1 MDQETIK
8 KNILTILKKKNAL
21 CNIRRKKHYTV
32 FFENIKNITD
42 ECQFNDAEIDLIIK
56 HMTASLSI
64 TNYSSCFLHTSFYHN
79 LDAKNVF
86 VHKIFKHNL
95 SDSQIS
101 RIISTF
107 KGIHYQNIK
116 YILDA
121 LLCYHTLKQADLL
134 VIMEIGY
141 PIYDNH
147 ELPMNPDM
155 IDSYVH
161 TCLNNGTMSHFAVVQ
176 NYVSS
181 LPDNQRQY
189 YVQNIINNYTT
200 RIELSK
206 LKILLKNIPD
216 QVLDGITNFNVNI
229 PHEYLELITQY
240 GYIVTTQTFEQ
251 FMKYNNVGL
260 QMYLYCKYN
269 IEFPPNS
276 LDKMLS
282 IHAFGNCPYLLP
294 YADVYN
300 MCITRESTIN
310 VTEMKTIDYE
320 NYWSNCL
327 ITHVQT
333 FRQPNEIA
341 PVKIIQNNDI
351 IISGTSCYT
360 LLRYVTNE
368 NPTYETFKLAI
379 ENNNYIAIYDYII
392 NYKYNPTVDDL
403 YLIIKHNCYHLL
415 ISFFLR
421 YKVVPT
427 VEIFNLLIEKNQI
440 NDSIMD
446 RFKDFGFFFPEECVE
461 PFIKNNNKL
470 SSCNL
475 FNYGVEPTEDLYYLA
490 YIYNNNELLRQ
501 DWKSDTINN
510 RYHKNHLSNKESID
524 NYTFDFIHKKICN
537 NVDSYALI
545 KFLKQYNPTKT
556 CYYYGTENKYDD
568 PKLWYKQ
575 NNITKEYMMSENKK
589 NT

>member
-1 MDQETIK
+1 MDQKTIK
-8 KNILTILKKKNAL
+8 KNLLTILKKKNAL
-21 CNIRRKKHYTV
+21 CNLRRKNHCIV

-42 ECQFNDAEIDLIIK
+42 ECQFNDAEIDLIIRQ
-56 HMTASLSI
+56 MTASLSD
-64 TNYSSCFLHTSFYHN
+64 TRYSSCFLHTSFYHN
-79 LDAKNVF
+79 QDAKNVF
-86 VHKIFKHNL
+86 VHKIFKYNL

-107 KGIHYQNIK
+107 KGINHQYIQC
-116 YILDA
+116 ILDT

-134 VIMEIGY
+134 VIMEMGY

-147 ELPMNPDM
+147 KLQMDSDM
-155 IDSYVH
+155 IDNYVH
-161 TCLNNGTMSHFAVVQ
+161 TCLRNGTMSHLVIVQ
-176 NYVSS
+176 NYVAS

-189 YVQNIINNYTT
+189 YVQNVINNYTMC
-200 RIELSK
+200 IELSK

-240 GYIVTTQTFEQ
+240 GYIVTTQTFEEI
-251 FMKYNNVGL
+251 MKHNDVGL

-269 IEFPPNS
+269 IEFPSNS
-276 LDKMLS
+276 LDKMIS
-282 IHAFGNCPYLLP
+282 THTFNIYPYLSQ
-294 YADVYN
+294 YGDVYN
-300 MCITRESTIN
+300 MCINRASQIN
-310 VTEMKTIDYE
+310 VTDMKTVDYE
-320 NYWSNCL
+320 DYWSNCL
-327 ITHVQT
+327 ITHVKT

-379 ENNNYIAIYDYII
+379 ENHNYIAVYDYII
-392 NYKYNPTVDDL
+392 NYNYNPTIDDL
-403 YLIIKHNCYHLL
+403 HLIIKHGCYHLL

-427 VEIFNLLIEKNQI
+427 VETFNLLIKKNQI
-440 NDSIMD
+440 SDSIMD
-446 RFKDFGFFFPEECVE
+446 RFKEFGFLFPEECVE
-461 PFIKNNNKL
+461 PFIKNKNNKGP
-470 SSCNL
+470 CNL

-490 YIYNNNELLRQ
+490 YIYNNEELLQQ
-501 DWKSDTINN
+501 DWKSDTMNN
-510 RYHKNHLSNKESID
+510 RYLKNHLNKELID

-537 NVDSYALI
+537 NVDKHDLI
-545 KFLKQYNPTKT
+545 KFLKQYNPTKS

-568 PKLWYKQ
+568 PKLWYEQ
-575 NNITKEYMMSENKK
+575 NNITKEYMMLENKK
-589 NT
+589 K